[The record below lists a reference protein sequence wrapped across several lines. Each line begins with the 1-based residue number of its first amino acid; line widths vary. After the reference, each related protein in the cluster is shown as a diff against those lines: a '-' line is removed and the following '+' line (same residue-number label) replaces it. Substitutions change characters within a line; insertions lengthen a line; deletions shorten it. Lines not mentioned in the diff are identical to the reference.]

1 MSGLLVA
8 MLLLT
13 PSPSWFPPP
22 PSPPSFPPLL
32 PPPLPFLSRRRDAGM
47 PVEYGVNYSAIRY
60 MRERKL
66 VKEEEADRLE
76 AGEIPAPRSLP
87 FEVLSSKST

>member
-1 MSGLLVA
+1 
-8 MLLLT
+8 
-13 PSPSWFPPP
+13 
-22 PSPPSFPPLL
+22 
-32 PPPLPFLSRRRDAGM
+32 M

-76 AGEIPAPRSLP
+76 AGEIPAPRALP